1 MTLTKDLQY
10 AIKQALAVH
19 DLAHRMKPNDS
30 RRLDLIHYASEIH
43 DALRP
48 LLPPDKG
55 GTTTLEMMLYKV
67 FESRG
72 FTFYSVSATPPD
84 AELAAQAPRGR
95 NVWQYTILVADDKAQ
110 KSPPASPPGED
121 SR

>member
-48 LLPPDKG
+48 LLPPDAG
-55 GTTTLEMMLYKV
+55 GTTTLEMMLVKV
-67 FESRG
+67 FEARG
-72 FTFYSVSATPPD
+72 MHLDSMRVEPMD
-84 AELAAQAPRGR
+84 APEGRGR
-95 NVWQYTILVADDKAQ
+95 FKYRLVVLVASDDKAN
-110 KSPPASPPGED
+110 KSPPAFSFGEG